1 MQVKAVISWR
11 RELSVS
17 VYLASSMAGYQEG
30 KDRGLEV
37 SEELHFFPQLLSL
50 IEEGLNSD

>member
-1 MQVKAVISWR
+1 MQAKAEVKAAISWR

-17 VYLASSMAGYQEG
+17 VYLARSMAGYQEE

-37 SEELHFFPQLLSL
+37 SEELHFFS
-50 IEEGLNSD
+50 